1 VGFGMDKLI
10 EERIRR
16 AQAEGDFDDLPG
28 QGQPLRLDDDLL
40 VPEELRLVCR
50 VLKNSGY
57 VPPEVDELR
66 QLHQLEAVIA
76 SDALE
81 EGDRLTARRRIA
93 FLLIKLEQ
101 SGMARVA
108 QAAWDRYAEKI
119 AARMAGGP
127 LEGKAPQ
134 GKAP

>member
-10 EERIRR
+10 EERIRK

-28 QGQPLRLDDDLL
+28 QGQPLKLDDDLL
-40 VPEELRLVCR
+40 ISEELRLVCR
-50 VLKNSGY
+50 VLKNAGY
-57 VPPEVDELR
+57 VPPEVEELR
-66 QLHQLEAVIA
+66 QLHQFEAVIA
-76 SDALE
+76 SDALDE
-81 EGDRLTARRRIA
+81 RDRLAARRRMA
-93 FLLIKLEQ
+93 FLLIRLEQ

-119 AARMAGGP
+119 AARIAGGP